1 MRFFCIIFTLFI
13 ITSNVIVPPAEA
25 DTRYVGDQLIVTL
38 RLGESTK
45 HKILKTLKTGT
56 PVEVLQEGETYMK
69 VRTND
74 GTEGYVLR
82 QYISSNPPKSQRID
96 KLEIEKNALQ
106 KKINE
111 LQNAKITL
119 EKQLNGIQEKYKSE
133 FSELTTKSS
142 EIEQNFEKVSNSER
156 LITEKYNTLV
166 AQSENVVAIAQER
179 DQLLQQNNK
188 LTTGMKMLQEKNEKF
203 ADSRMI
209 KWFLAGGGV
218 FFFGWI
224 TGRISRKKRSRF

>member
-119 EKQLNGIQEKYKSE
+119 EKQLNGIQEKYNSE

-179 DQLLQQNNK
+179 DQLLQKNNK

-224 TGRISRKKRSRF
+224 TGRISRKKRSHF

>member
-69 VRTND
+69 VRTSD

-179 DQLLQQNNK
+179 DQLLQKNNK